1 MRELLIVNYVQ
12 MESSKKNEGQINL
25 QQKRHIK
32 LTKNLIQ
39 TREREYI
46 QSSEM

>member
-39 TREREYI
+39 TRERVAF
-46 QSSEM
+46 QS

>member
-39 TREREYI
+39 VGDRETI
-46 QSSEM
+46 KL